1 MGKKTIKASSFNL
14 QFGKAIKLFEIYCT
28 KCGRPRQSEA
38 EWRCVCGA
46 PFESKQEKR
55 FERKVIQGEE
65 RSVWRYRAY
74 LPEIPES
81 DLISLGEGGTPLLQL
96 ERKEP
101 NVLVKLEYVNP
112 TGSFKDRG
120 STVLVSYAVG
130 AAERL
135 GFKKAIEDSSGNA
148 GASIAAYCAR
158 AGLQCEIFV
167 PERVQAVK
175 LAQIEAYGAKV
186 RKIAGTRRHLSSV
199 TEAEAKNAFYAS
211 HIWNPYFAEGTK
223 TMAYEITEFLNWEA
237 PDVVFCPTS
246 AGSLLIGLYKGFI
259 HLLDSDVIE
268 SIPKIVAV
276 QSVQVSPIYHVFKG
290 LSYRPPERLDT
301 VADALISTEPTRKDE
316 MLELLRRWNGDCEV
330 VEDYE
335 ILKSIKELARLGF
348 YVEPSSAV
356 AHAAWK
362 RWRRERKIDEET
374 KVVIPLTGT
383 GLKVGDLLQT

>member
-14 QFGKAIKLFEIYCT
+14 QLGRAIKLFEIYCT
-28 KCGRPRQSEA
+28 KCRRPKQNEA
-38 EWRCVCGA
+38 EWRCVCGG
-46 PFESKQEKR
+46 PFESKQEER
-55 FERKVIQGEE
+55 FDKKLIIGGD
-65 RSVWRYRAY
+65 RSVWRFRAY
-74 LPEIPES
+74 LPETPIT
-81 DLISLGEGGTPLLQL
+81 DFTSLGEGGTPLLQL
-96 ERKEP
+96 EREEP

-130 AAERL
+130 AAKRL
-135 GFKKAIEDSSGNA
+135 GLKKAIEDSSGNA

-186 RKIAGTRRHLSSV
+186 RKIAGTRRELSSA
-199 TEAEAKNAFYAS
+199 TEAEAKDAFYAS
-211 HIWNPYFAEGTK
+211 HIWNPYFTEGTK
-223 TMAYEITEFLNWEA
+223 TMAYEIAESLNWEA
-237 PDVVFCPTS
+237 PDMVFCPTS
-246 AGSLLIGLYKGFI
+246 AGSLLIGLYKSFI
-259 HLLDSDVIE
+259 HLVESDVIE

-276 QSVQVSPIYHVFKG
+276 QSLQVSPIYHAFKG
-290 LSYRPPERLDT
+290 LSYSPPERLDT

-335 ILKSIKELARLGF
+335 ILKSVKELARLGF
-348 YVEPSSAV
+348 HVEPSSAV

-362 RWRRERKIDEET
+362 RWKREGKIDKET
-374 KVVIPLTGT
+374 KAVIPLTGT
-383 GLKVGDLLQT
+383 GLKAGDLLQT

>member
-1 MGKKTIKASSFNL
+1 
-14 QFGKAIKLFEIYCT
+14 LFEIYCT

-38 EWRCVCGA
+38 EWRCVCGG

-55 FERKVIQGEE
+55 FNRKLIQGEE

-81 DLISLGEGGTPLLQL
+81 DLTSLGEGGTPLLQL

-101 NVLVKLEYVNP
+101 NVLLKLEYVNP

-120 STVLVSYAVG
+120 STVLISYAAG
-130 AAERL
+130 AAKRL
-135 GFKKAIEDSSGNA
+135 GLKKAIEDSSGNA

-211 HIWNPYFAEGTK
+211 HIWNPYFTEGTK
-223 TMAYEITEFLNWEA
+223 TMAYEIAESLGWKP
-237 PDVVFCPTS
+237 PDAVFCPTS
-246 AGSLLIGLYKGFI
+246 AGSLLIGLYKGFV
-259 HLLDSDVIE
+259 HLVESDVIE

-276 QSVQVSPIYHVFKG
+276 QSLQVSPIYHEFKG
-290 LSYRPPERLDT
+290 LSYSPPERLDT

-330 VEDYE
+330 AEDNE
-335 ILKSIKELARLGF
+335 ILESARELARLGF
-348 YVEPSSAV
+348 YVEPSSAT
-356 AHAAWK
+356 AHVAWK
-362 RWRRERKIDEET
+362 RWKREGKIDKDI
-374 KVVIPLTGT
+374 KVVIPMTGT
-383 GLKVGDLLQT
+383 GLKAARHTA

>member
-1 MGKKTIKASSFNL
+1 MIKASLSNL
-14 QFGKAIKLFEIYCT
+14 QLDRTIELFEIYCT

-38 EWRCVCGA
+38 EWRCVCGG

-55 FERKVIQGEE
+55 FNRKLIQGEE

-101 NVLVKLEYVNP
+101 NVLLKLEYVNP

-130 AAERL
+130 AARRI
-135 GFKKAIEDSSGNA
+135 GSRKAIEDSSGNA

-186 RKIAGTRRHLSSV
+186 RKVPGTRRHLSSV
-199 TEAEAKNAFYAS
+199 TEAEAKGAFYAS
-211 HIWNPYFAEGTK
+211 HIWNPYFTEGTK
-223 TMAYEITEFLNWEA
+223 TMAYEIAESLSWKP

-259 HLLDSDVIE
+259 HLVESDAIE
-268 SIPKIVAV
+268 SMPKIVAV
-276 QSVQVSPIYHVFKG
+276 QSLQVSPIYHAFKG
-290 LSYRPPERLDT
+290 LSYSPPERLDI
-301 VADALISTEPTRKDE
+301 VADALISTEPTRKEE
-316 MLELLRRWNGDCEV
+316 MLELLRRWNGDSEV
-330 VEDYE
+330 VQDYE
-335 ILKSIKELARLGF
+335 ILESVKELARLGF
-348 YVEPSSAV
+348 YVEPSSAT
-356 AHAAWK
+356 AYAAWK
-362 RWRRERKIDEET
+362 RWKRESKIDGEM
-374 KVVIPLTGT
+374 KVVIPSTGT
-383 GLKVGDLLQT
+383 GLKAAELIRR

>member
-1 MGKKTIKASSFNL
+1 
-14 QFGKAIKLFEIYCT
+14 LFEIYCT

-38 EWRCVCGA
+38 EWRCLCGG
-46 PFESKQEKR
+46 PFESKQDKR
-55 FERKVIQGEE
+55 FDKKLIDREE
-65 RSVWRYRAY
+65 RGVWRYREY
-74 LPEIPES
+74 LPEILET

-96 ERKEP
+96 KRQEP
-101 NVLVKLEYVNP
+101 NVLVKSEYVNP

-120 STVLVSYAVG
+120 STVLISYAIGV
-130 AAERL
+130 AKRL
-135 GFKKAIEDSSGNA
+135 GFNRAIEDSSGNA

-186 RKIAGTRRHLSSV
+186 RKIAGTRRNLSSA
-199 TEAEAKNAFYAS
+199 TEAEAKEAFYAS
-211 HIWNPYFAEGTK
+211 HIWNPYFTEGTK
-223 TMAYEITEFLNWEA
+223 TIVYEIAESMRWDP

-259 HLLDSDVIE
+259 HLVESDVIE
-268 SIPKIVAV
+268 SMPKIVAV
-276 QSVQVSPIYHVFKG
+276 QSLQVSPIYHAYKG
-290 LSYRPPERLDT
+290 LSYIPPERLDT

-316 MLELLRRWNGDCEV
+316 MLELLRRWNGNCEV
-330 VEDYE
+330 AEDSE
-335 ILKSIKELARLGF
+335 ILESVKELARLGF

-362 RWRRERKIDEET
+362 RWKREGKIDEGA
-374 KVVIPLTGT
+374 KVVIPLTGS
-383 GLKVGDLLQT
+383 GLKAAGHTA

>member
-1 MGKKTIKASSFNL
+1 
-14 QFGKAIKLFEIYCT
+14 LFEIYCIR
-28 KCGRPRQSEA
+28 CGRPRQNESE
-38 EWRCVCGA
+38 WKCLCGGA
-46 PFESKQEKR
+46 FESKQEKR
-55 FERKVIQGEE
+55 FDRKLIRGEE
-65 RSVWRYRAY
+65 RSVWRYGVH
-74 LPEIPES
+74 LPEIPET
-81 DLISLGEGGTPLLQL
+81 DLTSIGEGGTPLLHL
-96 ERKEP
+96 EREEP

-120 STVLVSYAVG
+120 STVLISYAIGV
-130 AAERL
+130 AKRL

-158 AGLQCEIFV
+158 AGLECEIFV
-167 PERVQAVK
+167 PERVQALK

-186 RKIAGTRRHLSSV
+186 RKVVGTRRDLSRV
-199 TEAEAKNAFYAS
+199 TEAEAENAFYAS
-211 HIWNPYFAEGTK
+211 HIWNPYFTEGTK
-223 TMAYEITEFLNWEA
+223 TLAYEIAESLRWKP

-259 HLLDSDVIE
+259 HLVESDAIE

-276 QSVQVSPIYHVFKG
+276 QSLQVSPIYHAFKG
-290 LSYRPPERLDT
+290 LSYSPPERLDT

-330 VEDYE
+330 AEDDE
-335 ILKSIKELARLGF
+335 ILESVKELAQLGF
-348 YVEPSSAV
+348 YVEPSSAT

-362 RWRRERKIDEET
+362 RWRREGKIDEAT

-383 GLKVGDLLQT
+383 GLKASGLLQL

>member
-1 MGKKTIKASSFNL
+1 LGRATE
-14 QFGKAIKLFEIYCT
+14 LFEIYCT
-28 KCGRPRQSEA
+28 KCGRPRQNES
-38 EWRCVCGA
+38 EWRCLCGGA
-46 PFESKQEKR
+46 FESRQEKR
-55 FERKVIQGEE
+55 FDRKLIRGEE
-65 RSVWRYRAY
+65 RSVWRYRTY
-74 LPEIPES
+74 LPEIPET

-96 ERKEP
+96 ERQEP

-120 STVLVSYAVG
+120 STVLISYAIGLVK
-130 AAERL
+130 RL

-186 RKIAGTRRHLSSV
+186 RKIAGTRRALSDA
-199 TEAEAKNAFYAS
+199 TEAEARSAFYAS
-211 HIWNPYFAEGTK
+211 HIWNPYFTEGTK
-223 TMAYEITEFLNWEA
+223 TMAYEIAESLGWKT

-259 HLLDSDVIE
+259 HLVESDVIE
-268 SIPKIVAV
+268 SVPKIVAV
-276 QSVQVSPIYHVFKG
+276 QVLQVSPIYHEFKG
-290 LSYRPPERLDT
+290 LSYSPPERLDT
-301 VADALISTEPTRKDE
+301 VADALISTQPTRRDE

-335 ILKSIKELARLGF
+335 ILESVKELARLGF
-348 YVEPSSAV
+348 YVEPSSAT
-356 AHAAWK
+356 AYAAWK
-362 RWRRERKIDEET
+362 RWKRERKIDEAT

-383 GLKVGDLLQT
+383 GLKTTGQ

>member
-1 MGKKTIKASSFNL
+1 M
-14 QFGKAIKLFEIYCT
+14 FEIYCT

-38 EWRCVCGA
+38 EWRCVCGG

-55 FERKVIQGEE
+55 FDRKLIQGEE

-81 DLISLGEGGTPLLQL
+81 DLTSLGEGGTPLLQL
-96 ERKEP
+96 ERKES
-101 NVLVKLEYVNP
+101 NVLLKLEYVNP

-135 GFKKAIEDSSGNA
+135 GLKKVIEDSSGNA
-148 GASIAAYCAR
+148 GASIAAYCSR
-158 AGLQCEIFV
+158 GGLQCEIFV

-175 LAQIEAYGAKV
+175 LTQIEAYGAKV

-211 HIWNPYFAEGTK
+211 HIWNPYFTEGTK
-223 TMAYEITEFLNWEA
+223 TMAYEIAESLGWKP
-237 PDVVFCPTS
+237 PDMVFCPTS
-246 AGSLLIGLYKGFI
+246 AGSLLIGLYKGFV
-259 HLLDSDVIE
+259 HLVESDVIE

-276 QSVQVSPIYHVFKG
+276 QSLQVSPIYHEFKG
-290 LSYRPPERLDT
+290 LSYSPPERLDT

-316 MLELLRRWNGDCEV
+316 MLELLNRWNGDCEV
-330 VEDYE
+330 TEDNE
-335 ILKSIKELARLGF
+335 ILESARELARLGF
-348 YVEPSSAV
+348 HVEPSSAT

-362 RWRRERKIDEET
+362 RWKREGKIDKDI
-374 KVVIPLTGT
+374 KVVIPMTGI
-383 GLKVGDLLQT
+383 GLKAARHTA

>member
-1 MGKKTIKASSFNL
+1 
-14 QFGKAIKLFEIYCT
+14 LFEIYCT
-28 KCGRPRQSEA
+28 RCRKPRQNEA
-38 EWRCVCGA
+38 EWKCLCGG
-46 PFESKQEKR
+46 PLESKQEKPFDKR
-55 FERKVIQGEE
+55 LIRKEE
-65 RSVWRYRAY
+65 RSVWRYRTY
-74 LPEIPES
+74 LPEIPVM
-81 DLISLGEGGTPLLQL
+81 DLISLGEGGTPLLGL
-96 ERKEP
+96 EREES

-120 STVLVSYAVG
+120 STVLISYAIGV
-130 AAERL
+130 AKRL

-186 RKIAGTRRHLSSV
+186 RKVPGTRRHLSSA
-199 TEAEAKNAFYAS
+199 TEAEAKEAFYAS
-211 HIWNPYFAEGTK
+211 HIWNPYFTEGTK
-223 TMAYEITEFLNWEA
+223 TMAYEIAESLSWKP

-259 HLLDSDVIE
+259 HLFESDVIE
-268 SIPKIVAV
+268 SMPKIVAV
-276 QSVQVSPIYHVFKG
+276 QSLQVSPIYHAFKG
-290 LSYRPPERLDT
+290 LSYSPPERLDT

-330 VEDYE
+330 TEDHE
-335 ILKSIKELARLGF
+335 ILESVKELARLGF
-348 YVEPSSAV
+348 YVEPSSAT
-356 AHAAWK
+356 AYAAWK
-362 RWRRERKIDEET
+362 RWKREGKIDKET

-383 GLKVGDLLQT
+383 GLKATRQ